1 MQSPSVPARVRTD
14 GVFNPAVWKLKGES
28 ADGHVDPSTTL
39 GHGQARATHP
49 DNLMAKLFDFD
60 YYMTLPADMQTRLL
74 YICKSGA
81 ENADSG

>member
-1 MQSPSVPARVRTD
+1 MLAELPSQAFSGNR
-14 GVFNPAVWKLKGES
+14 
-28 ADGHVDPSTTL
+28 
-39 GHGQARATHP
+39 HGSLLTGCCLTQARATHP

-60 YYMTLPADMQTRLL
+60 YYMTLPGDMQARLL